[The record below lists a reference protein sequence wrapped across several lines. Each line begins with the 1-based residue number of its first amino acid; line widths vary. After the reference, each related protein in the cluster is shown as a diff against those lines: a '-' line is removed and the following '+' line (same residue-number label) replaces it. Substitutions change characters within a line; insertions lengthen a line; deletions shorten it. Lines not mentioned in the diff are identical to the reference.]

1 MHIRLWVTI
10 FPQVTTEGMMLRAPC
25 FSLLCFYCHSLTS
38 ALSKWETM
46 GNEKKRNAGK
56 ADTARSRCGPAVHQ
70 YHICF
75 SAKLSQHCMI
85 DLLLSFTKKHQSYHS
100 CLRLYKE
107 NCAFRVVNKNTLI
120 SKNTLTFKEITIKMT
135 KL

>member
-1 MHIRLWVTI
+1 MHIRFWVTI
-10 FPQVTTEGMMLRAPC
+10 FPKVTTEGMTLRAAC
-25 FSLLCFYCHSLTS
+25 FALLCFSCHSLIS
-38 ALSKWETM
+38 ALSKGETM
-46 GNEKKRNAGK
+46 GTGTKRNVGK
-56 ADTARSRCGPAVHQ
+56 ADTARRRCGPAVHQ

-85 DLLLSFTKKHQSYHS
+85 DLLLSFTKKYQTYHS

-107 NCAFRVVNKNTLI
+107 NCAFGVVNKNTVI